1 MVKGREKWT
10 FVHLLLIQHMYVVEL
25 RIAIKASEHEDFS
38 AYNRGRMSI
47 APARRRP
54 THVHRFPAHLS
65 YIRADCATNPILR
78 SSSTTDLETFEVRE
92 NQPRS
97 RPSRPHF
104 AFSEQGSSPSRA
116 ILGFGAPNV
125 KGTTTPE
132 DISCSAAREG
142 RGRGSIALFV

>member
-1 MVKGREKWT
+1 MT

-25 RIAIKASEHEDFS
+25 RIAIKASKHEDFS

-104 AFSEQGSSPSRA
+104 AFSEQGTSLSRA

-125 KGTTTPE
+125 KG
-132 DISCSAAREG
+132 DYNSGRHLLFGGKRRKRE
-142 RGRGSIALFV
+142 RQHSSVREEEASI